1 MSQDKNSL
9 FKLMIKVHFSNFGVP
24 QGSILFPALY
34 KLFIIDLMENVNSD
48 CLKYADDSRLY
59 KHSKPKNLKNA
70 LKK

>member
-1 MSQDKNSL
+1 
-9 FKLMIKVHFSNFGVP
+9 
-24 QGSILFPALY
+24 
-34 KLFIIDLMENVNSD
+34 MENVISD